1 MFSRTLVVH
10 KALFVK
16 DDISINITT
25 LQLPTP
31 DEEGIYESE
40 GKGIAQALMDSLPS
54 LTVVTM
60 MAELERLQ
68 NA

>member
-1 MFSRTLVVH
+1 MFNRTLVIH
-10 KALFVK
+10 KALFVE
-16 DDISINITT
+16 DDVSINITT

-31 DEEGIYESE
+31 DEQSIYESE
-40 GKGIAQALMDSLPS
+40 GKGIAQALMGTLPAS
-54 LTVVTM
+54 TIVAM